1 MKKPIKY
8 LVKADRDV
16 LVVYRNDGTGNW
28 GQTIYDGELIS
39 MEIEAAYSCCG
50 FPELAGININA
61 STWKK
66 LKPLLPQ
73 IIKETRRQWAKN
85 KVTFIAAY
93 VPDLKTWKW
102 TRAFLGALGFKRTI
116 SVPSYSGRQRYTNT
130 RYEWY
135 TPGVDMSNYIKEDKF
150 EGDVPALNV

>member
-8 LVKADRDV
+8 LVTADRGG
-16 LVVYRNDGTGNW
+16 LIVYREKGLNSW
-28 GQTIYDGELIS
+28 GDDIYEDELINWEMS
-39 MEIEAAYSCCG
+39 SAYSCCG
-50 FPELAGININA
+50 FPELMDIHIGAH
-61 STWKK
+61 TWKELK
-66 LKPLLPQ
+66 LLLPQ
-73 IIKETRRQWAKN
+73 IIKETREQWAKN
-85 KVTFIAAY
+85 KITFITAY

-102 TRAFLGALGFKRTI
+102 TRAFLVALGFKRTI